1 MQPLSLANVSSIPI
15 AFSAITI
22 WEVLDILIVAI
33 AIYIIILFVKQTKSY
48 FVLVVTASL
57 VVLAFVAQNVNL
69 ALTRAIVQPIATL
82 IFIIIAI
89 VLQREIRQFFR
100 WVMVGRNFLRG
111 SVQTQLHKATFTE
124 VADALTYMGEQRI
137 GAIIVFPRRQDIEDM
152 LSGGQPLDGTV
163 SKELLLS
170 IFDSSS
176 PGHDGAVIIEANR
189 VKWFGAHLPLAQQYT
204 NYRKAGTRHRAA
216 AGITEGTDAVAFV
229 VSEERGTISVFKNGK
244 VTTLETTD
252 ALLRELAKLSG
263 EATNVQSTFWHY
275 FFRQNAGAKISS
287 LALASIL
294 WLILFAQTGVVKKE
308 VAIPLAFQ
316 LLAPEYQLI
325 TEPGASSV
333 TVTLQGKSNDIATF
347 DTSKLQAR
355 VDAKQ
360 LGPGEHTITITPS
373 NVTVPTFITVTRI
386 EPATVSVQIAE
397 TVPLVDPAE
406 PSEAQSQD
414 EQ

>member
-1 MQPLSLANVSSIPI
+1 MQPLALAGIADIPL
-15 AFSAITI
+15 AFRTMTA

-33 AIYIIILFVKQTKSY
+33 ALYVIILFVKQTKSQ
-48 FVLVVTASL
+48 FILVVTLSL
-57 VVLAFVAQNVNL
+57 IVVAFIAQNVNL
-69 ALTRAIVQPIATL
+69 SLTRALVQPIATL
-82 IFIIIAI
+82 VFIIIAI

-100 WVMVGRNFLRG
+100 WVMVGKNFLRG

-124 VADALTYMGEQRI
+124 VADALAYMGEHHI
-137 GAIIVFPRRQDIEDM
+137 GAIIVFPRRQDIDDM

-176 PGHDGAVIIEANR
+176 PGHDGAVIIEGNR
-189 VKWFGAHLPLAQQYT
+189 VRLFGAHLPLAQQYT

-244 VTTLETTD
+244 TTTLETTD

-263 EATNVQSTFWHY
+263 EATNVESTFWHY
-275 FFRQNAGAKISS
+275 FFRQNAGAKLSS
-287 LALASIL
+287 LALACIM
-294 WLILFAQTGVVKKE
+294 WLVLFAQTGVVKKE
-308 VAIPLAFQ
+308 VEIPVAFQ
-316 LLAPEYQLI
+316 LLSPTYQLI
-325 TEPGASSV
+325 TEPGAGEI
-333 TVTLQGKSNDIATF
+333 TVTIQGKSNDIAAF

-360 LGPGEHTITITPS
+360 LGPGTHMITLTPES
-373 NVTVPTFITVTRI
+373 ISVPTFISVTSI
-386 EPATVSVQIAE
+386 EPAEITVRIAE
-397 TVPLVDPAE
+397 AVPTQQDAILPALNE
-406 PSEAQSQD
+406 
-414 EQ
+414 